1 MVVAILHILTAGKY
15 SLNFVSSVDLA
26 KKYEPHTL
34 KYELQRWASY
44 FANQKSIDPNTGKET
59 AIIERSQIG
68 SEALRRENPNY
79 SNYDIREIVMKNCIS
94 IWQKAT
100 IRDALPD
107 EYKEKQKQ
115 EAAEES
121 HKAKYGSAQTTE
133 FDNTENRTFMHDLNR
148 AESGSVGPVE
158 DVSED

>member
-34 KYELQRWASY
+34 KYELVRWASY

-100 IRDALPD
+100 IRMLYPMSIR
-107 EYKEKQKQ
+107 KNKNRRLRK
-115 EAAEES
+115 S
-121 HKAKYGSAQTTE
+121 HTRLSMDRHRLQS
-133 FDNTENRTFMHDLNR
+133 L
-148 AESGSVGPVE
+148 
-158 DVSED
+158 